1 MVIGVPTIKRE
12 RDSYLSQ
19 TLTSLIDGLNDE
31 ERDDCLIIVFIGE
44 ASQHYYANVVLLGPN
59 GGCDFIYFL
68 YRRAKAWLGYF
79 NHICKQMSYHIL
91 CRTSKIY
98 SGEFPLLLPDEADMS
113 QAHLQCG
120 GSVPIPLIWRRTC

>member
-44 ASQHYYANVVLLGPN
+44 VNRYYYANVFTWG
-59 GGCDFIYFL
+59 
-68 YRRAKAWLGYF
+68 
-79 NHICKQMSYHIL
+79 QMEDLVS
-91 CRTSKIY
+91 
-98 SGEFPLLLPDEADMS
+98 FMF
-113 QAHLQCG
+113 
-120 GSVPIPLIWRRTC
+120 